1 MTPFRI
7 IITFLVVSLMGLA
20 LIPKLSVNLNPTY
33 QTPEISIRFSVRNA
47 DPTQVEKLGTA
58 PLENILSQL
67 RDLDELNSQSRYGSG
82 NITLRFSKNADLAYK
97 RFEVATLIRQVY
109 PQLDE
114 KVSYPILQSSGGNN
128 ETENKTILRY
138 TVRGPFASYRIKEI
152 AQESIVKP
160 LQNIAG
166 IESLPVYGANS
177 LQISINFHPEKLEA
191 YGLNPSDLRLALQ
204 QSGQLRYPGLAQSAG
219 NEKYV
224 LVLDQRF
231 TDLQQIGQVKITQ
244 SRSGESYRLSDL
256 ADINLEEQEANSH
269 YRINGENFVTMV
281 VEAREGVNRINL
293 AREVKSRLNQIEDN
307 LAEGVALRL
316 VYDDTEYLEKELDK
330 LYERSI
336 LSIGILILFIFLI
349 NRNWRYLL
357 VLFAGI
363 FVNVSLAIIGV
374 WALDIEI
381 HLYSLAG
388 LTISFGLI
396 VDNAIVMIDHIHKYK
411 NRHLFLALLA
421 ASLTTIAALLL
432 VFLLPEEQ
440 KMNLVD
446 FSKVVAL
453 LLGVSLLVA
462 LFFTPSLYELL
473 FNSQNKNRK
482 GNSMKQLRR
491 KVRWFWRYSK
501 AINWSVK
508 YRKAFFVLLL
518 LGFGLP
524 VFMLPA
530 KWEDHEWYNTIIGSD
545 IYQDDVRPIS
555 DKWLGGSLRL
565 FVRNVYERSSYRQNE
580 KTRLYITG
588 RLPYGNTLEQM
599 NTIMQDFEKF
609 LLQQEGID
617 IFTTQIYSGQYGR
630 IEIIFKEEYE
640 KSAFPYQLKAR
651 LSSRSTNW
659 SGVNW
664 SVYGVGQGF
673 STGSS
678 DRIPSF
684 RVALKGYNYFELE
697 NQADK
702 LADMLLEH
710 PRIQE
715 VNTNERM
722 SWRDQKSKEY
732 IIRPD
737 LKELAFHN
745 ISLSDFTNAIRMHA
759 PANGATAYLPIN
771 GEQLPVVLASAQA
784 DDFNKFALEQYS
796 LDYAGKRIPT
806 GNLSQLQ
813 LESTVNAIYK
823 ENRSYIRVLSFE
835 YYGSSRFGSK
845 YLKEVLNTYDQ
856 IKPLGYSAEKQ
867 SYSWGSDDVKK
878 QYSLLLL
885 LIVAIFFIC
894 SILFES
900 FKLPFYILLLI
911 PLSFIGLFL
920 TFGWFEFYFDQGGY
934 AAFVML
940 GGLTVN
946 AGIYILYDFKNRNV
960 QNSRSFLKSVSTK
973 AAPILLTI
981 FSTCFGLIPFV
992 MSGQNEV
999 FWFSLAVGTIGG
1011 LIFSM
1016 VGVFF
1021 FFPLLAVKNS
1031 KK

>member
-7 IITFLVVSLMGLA
+7 IISFFVVSLMGLA

-33 QTPEISIRFSVRNA
+33 QTPEISLQFSVRNA
-47 DPTQVEKLGTA
+47 DPTQVEKLATA
-58 PLENILSQL
+58 PLENVLSQL

-82 NITLRFSKNADLAYK
+82 SISLIFSKNADLAYK

-114 KVSYPILQSSGGNN
+114 KVSYPILQSSGGDD
-128 ETENKTILRY
+128 ESENKTILRY
-138 TVRGPFASYRIKEI
+138 TIRGPFASYRIKEI
-152 AQESIVKP
+152 TQESIVKP
-160 LQNIAG
+160 LQGIEG

-191 YGLNPSDLRLALQ
+191 YGINEADIRMVLQ
-204 QSGQLRYPGLAQSAG
+204 QNGQLRYPGLAQSAG

-231 TDLQQIGQVKITQ
+231 EDVQQIGELEIVQ
-244 SRSGESYRLSDL
+244 SESGRSYPLKDL
-256 ADINLEEQEANSH
+256 AEINLEEQKPNSH
-269 YRINGENFVTMV
+269 YRINGNNFVTLV
-281 VEAREGVNRINL
+281 VEARKGVNRIHL
-293 AREVKSRLNQIEDN
+293 AREVKDRLSQIQSN

-336 LSIGILILFIFLI
+336 LSVSILILFIFLI

-357 VLFAGI
+357 VLFGGI
-363 FVNVSLAIIGV
+363 LVNVSLAIIGV

-446 FSKVVAL
+446 FAKVVAL
-453 LLGVSLLVA
+453 LLSVSLLVA
-462 LFFTPSLYELL
+462 LLFTPALYDLL
-473 FNSQNKNRK
+473 FTSKNRNK
-482 GNSMKQLRR
+482 IGNTRKQLRR
-491 KVRWFWRYSK
+491 KVRWFLRYSSF
-501 AINWSVK
+501 IQWSVK
-508 YRKAFFVLLL
+508 YRRTFFVLLL

-524 VFMLPA
+524 IFMLPS
-530 KWEDHEWYNTIIGSD
+530 KWEGHEWYNKTIGSD
-545 IYQDDVRPIS
+545 VYQDDIRPIS

-580 KTRLYITG
+580 KTRLYVTG
-588 RLPYGNTLEQM
+588 RLPYGNTLAQM
-599 NTIMQDFEKF
+599 DDIMQDFEAF

-617 IFTTQIYSGQYGR
+617 IFTTQIYSGQYGS
-630 IEIIFKEEYE
+630 IEIVFKEEYE

-673 STGSS
+673 STGSG

-697 NQADK
+697 SQATM
-702 LADMLLEH
+702 LAEMLLEH

-722 SWRDQKSKEY
+722 GWRDQKSKEY

-745 ISLSDFTNAIRMHA
+745 LSLSDFTSAIRTHA
-759 PANGATAYLPIN
+759 PANGAAAYLPID
-771 GEQLPVVLASAQA
+771 GEQFPVVLASSQA
-784 DDFNKFALEQYS
+784 KSFNKYALEQYS
-796 LDYAGKRIPT
+796 LNFKGKRIPT
-806 GNLSQLQ
+806 GTLSQLQ

-823 ENRSYIRVLSFE
+823 ENRSYIRILSFE

-845 YLKEVLNTYDQ
+845 YLDEVLNSYDQ
-856 IKPLGYSAEKQ
+856 TKPLGYSAEKQ
-867 SYSWGSDDVKK
+867 TFSWGSDAAKK

-885 LIVAIFFIC
+885 LVVAIFFIC

-920 TFGWFEFYFDQGGY
+920 TFGGFEFYFDQGGY

-946 AGIYILYDFKNRNV
+946 AGIYILYDYKNRKV
-960 QNSRSFLKSVSTK
+960 QNGRTFMKSVASK

-999 FWFSLAVGTIGG
+999 FWFSLAAGTIGG

-1016 VGVFF
+1016 IGVFF
-1021 FFPLLAVKNS
+1021 FFPLLAVKKS
-1031 KK
+1031 KS

>member
-7 IITFLVVSLMGLA
+7 IIAFLVVSLMGLA

-33 QTPEISIRFSVRNA
+33 QTPEISIQFSVRNA
-47 DPTQVEKLGTA
+47 DPTQVEKLATA

-97 RFEVATLIRQVY
+97 RFEVATLIRQLY

-114 KVSYPILQSSGGNN
+114 KVSYPILRSSGGDE
-128 ETENKTILRY
+128 ETENSTILRY

-152 AQESIVKP
+152 TQESIIKP
-160 LQNIAG
+160 LQNIPG

-177 LQISINFHPEKLEA
+177 LQLSIKFHPAKIEA
-191 YGLNPSDLRLALQ
+191 YGLSTADLRNVIQ
-204 QSGQLRYPGLAQSAG
+204 QSGQLKYPGLAQSAG

-224 LVLDQRF
+224 LILDQRF
-231 TDLQQIGQVKITQ
+231 SDIKEIGSLKVTNQK
-244 SRSGESYRLSDL
+244 SGHGYRLKEL
-256 ADINLEEQEANSH
+256 ADINLEEQQPNSH
-269 YRINGENFVTMV
+269 YRINGENFVTLT
-281 VEAREGVNRINL
+281 VEARKGVNRINL
-293 AREVKSRLNQIEDN
+293 AREVKSRLKSIESK
-307 LAEGVALRL
+307 LPEGIALRL

-336 LSIGILILFIFLI
+336 LSIGILIFFIFLI

-363 FVNVSLAIIGV
+363 FVNVSLSIIGV

-462 LFFTPSLYELL
+462 LFFTPALYALL
-473 FNSQNKNRK
+473 FNSFNRNFK
-482 GNSMKQLRR
+482 GNSLRQLRR
-491 KVRWFWRYSK
+491 KVRWFQRYSS
-501 AINWSVK
+501 AIHWSAR
-508 YRKAFFVLLL
+508 YRKSFFVVLLL
-518 LGFGLP
+518 AFGLP
-524 VFMLPA
+524 IFMLPA
-530 KWEDHEWYNTIIGSD
+530 KWEDHEWYNKIIGSD
-545 IYQDDVRPIS
+545 IYQDDIRPIS

-565 FVRNVYERSSYRQNE
+565 FVRNAYERSSYRQNE
-580 KTRLYITG
+580 KTRLYLTG
-588 RLPYGNTLEQM
+588 RLPYGNTIEQM
-599 NTIMQDFEKF
+599 NTIMKDFEEF
-609 LLQQEGID
+609 LLKQEGID

-630 IEIIFKEEYE
+630 IEIIFKEDYE

-659 SGVNW
+659 SGVQW

-684 RVALKGYNYFELE
+684 RVNLKGYNYFELE

-702 LADMLLEH
+702 LAAMLLKH

-737 LKELAFHN
+737 LQELAFHN
-745 ISLSDFTNAIRMHA
+745 ISLSEFTNAIRMHA
-759 PANGATAYLPIN
+759 PANAASTYLPIN
-771 GEQLPVVLASAQA
+771 GEQYPVVLVSSQA
-784 DDFNKFALEQYS
+784 NNFDKFALEQYN
-796 LDYAGKRIPT
+796 LDYDGKRIPSS
-806 GNLSQLQ
+806 NLSKLQ

-845 YLKEVLNTYDQ
+845 YLDEVLASYDQ
-856 IKPLGYSAEKQ
+856 IKPLGYSAEEQ
-867 SYSWGSDDVKK
+867 SFSWGSDAAKK

-946 AGIYILYDFKNRNV
+946 AGIYILYDFKNRKV
-960 QNSRSFLKSVSTK
+960 QNSRGFLKSVSTK

-981 FSTCFGLIPFV
+981 FSTCFGLVPFV
-992 MSGQNEV
+992 MNGQNEV

-1016 VGVFF
+1016 IGVFF
-1021 FFPLLAVKNS
+1021 FFPLLAIN